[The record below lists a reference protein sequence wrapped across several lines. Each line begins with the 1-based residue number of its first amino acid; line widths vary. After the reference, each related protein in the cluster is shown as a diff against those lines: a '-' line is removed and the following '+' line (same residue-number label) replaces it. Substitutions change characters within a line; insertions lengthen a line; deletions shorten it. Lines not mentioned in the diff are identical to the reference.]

1 MSMTLPHPVPP
12 VASPRDPFVDVLRVL
27 GMVLVVVQHW
37 TMPVLI
43 DRGGDL
49 VTGNAL
55 ASVPLVTW
63 ISQVMPLVFFAGGAA
78 NYLSWVSKP
87 QSAEKW
93 IGKRVVRLGWPVLPL
108 IAVWLPLPY
117 LLGALGIPAQP
128 LDVASRLVG
137 QLLWFLAVYLLAVV
151 TTPLL
156 ARLDARVLLPLLAA
170 GAFAVDW
177 VRFSGFEAAGYLNVA
192 FVWLAVHQIGF
203 LYAQGRLGA
212 LTGRRAL
219 TLAAAGFGLTA
230 AMVIAGPYP
239 ASMIGMPGSP
249 SNMAPPSAVMLA
261 VFAGQLGLA
270 LWARERL
277 NRALPAPVLRWLAP
291 RMMTFYL
298 WHMTALIT
306 VGGVAF
312 LGFGAQTPE
321 PWSATWW
328 MLLPIWLGWLALV
341 LTVLTALFGRFE
353 AAPPTSSTP
362 LRTVTAVGLSAAGLL
377 TLTVTGFTPGT
388 FVPAAGSAALAL
400 GMALLLRRRAA
411 APLPR

>member
-1 MSMTLPHPVPP
+1 MSMTIPHPVHP

-37 TMPVLI
+37 TMPVLL

-55 ASVPLVTW
+55 ASVPLITW

-78 NYLSWVSKP
+78 NYLSWTGRP
-87 QSAEKW
+87 QGAERW
-93 IGKRVVRLGWPVLPL
+93 IGRRVVRLGWPVLPL

-117 LLGALGIPAQP
+117 LLGALGVPAQP
-128 LDVASRLVG
+128 LEVASRLVG

-156 ARLDARVLLPLLAA
+156 ARVPARVLLPLCAA
-170 GAFAVDW
+170 GALAVDV
-177 VRFSGFEAAGYLNVA
+177 VRFSGFEQAGYLNVV
-192 FVWLAVHQIGF
+192 FVWLAVHQVGF
-203 LYAQGRLGA
+203 LYAQGRLT

-219 TLAAAGFGLTA
+219 ALAAAGFGLTA
-230 AMVIAGPYP
+230 AMVAAGPYP
-239 ASMIGMPGSP
+239 ASMIGMPGMP
-249 SNMAPPSAVMLA
+249 SNMAPPGAVMLA

-270 LWARERL
+270 LWAREWL
-277 NRALPAPVLRWLAP
+277 NRALPAPVLSWLAP

-312 LGFGAQTPE
+312 AGFGIQTPQ

-328 MLLPIWLGWLALV
+328 ALLPIWLGWLALV

-353 AAPPTSSTP
+353 AAPPTRSTP
-362 LRTVTAVGLSAAGLL
+362 LRTLGAVGLSAAGLL

>member
-1 MSMTLPHPVPP
+1 MSMTHPHPVHP

-37 TMPVLI
+37 TMPVLL

-63 ISQVMPLVFFAGGAA
+63 VSQVMPLVFFAGGAA
-78 NYLSWVSKP
+78 NYLSWTAKP

-93 IGKRVVRLGWPVLPL
+93 IGGRVVRLGWPVLPL

-128 LDVASRLVG
+128 LEVASRLVG

-156 ARLDARVLLPLLAA
+156 ARVRAGVLVPAFAA
-170 GAFAVDW
+170 GALAVDV
-177 VRFSGFEAAGYLNVA
+177 VRFSGFEAAGYLNVV

-203 LYAQGRLGA
+203 LYAQGRLA
-212 LTGRRAL
+212 HLTGRKAMW
-219 TLAAAGFGLTA
+219 LAVAGFGMTA
-230 AMVIAGPYP
+230 AMVFAGPYP
-239 ASMIGMPGSP
+239 ASMIGMPGMP
-249 SNMAPPSAVMLA
+249 SNMAPPSAVMLV

-277 NRALPAPVLRWLAP
+277 NRALPAPVLAWLAP

-312 LGFGAQTPE
+312 VGFGVPTPQ
-321 PWSATWW
+321 PWSLTWW
-328 MLLPIWLGWLALV
+328 LLLPIWLGWLSLV
-341 LTVLTALFGRFE
+341 LAVLTALLARFE
-353 AAPPTSSTP
+353 AAPPASPT
-362 LRTVTAVGLSAAGLL
+362 RARAVAAVGLSAAGLL

-400 GMALLLRRRAA
+400 GLALLLRRRAA

>member
-1 MSMTLPHPVPP
+1 MSMTHPHPVHP
-12 VASPRDPFVDVLRVL
+12 VASPRDPFVDVIRVL

-37 TMPVLI
+37 SMPVLL

-55 ASVPLVTW
+55 ASVPLITW

-78 NYLSWVSKP
+78 NYLSWTARP

-93 IGKRVVRLGWPVLPL
+93 IGKRIVRLGWPVLPL

-117 LLGALGIPAQP
+117 LLNALGVPAQP

-156 ARLDARVLLPLLAA
+156 ARIETKVLLPVCVA
-170 GAFAVDW
+170 GALAVDFI
-177 VRFSGFEAAGYLNVA
+177 RFDGFEAAGYLNVA
-192 FVWLAVHQIGF
+192 FVWLAVHHIGF
-203 LYAQGRLGA
+203 LYAQGRLT

-219 TLAAAGFGLTA
+219 ALAGAGFGVTA
-230 AMVIAGPYP
+230 ALVIAGPYP
-239 ASMIGMPGSP
+239 ASMIGMPGMP

-270 LWARERL
+270 LWAREWL

-312 LGFGAQTPE
+312 LGLGAETPE
-321 PWSATWW
+321 PWSGNWW
-328 MLLPIWLGWLALV
+328 TLLPVWLGWLALV

-362 LRTVTAVGLSAAGLL
+362 LRTVAAAGLSAAGLV

-400 GMALLLRRRAA
+400 GLALLLRRRAA